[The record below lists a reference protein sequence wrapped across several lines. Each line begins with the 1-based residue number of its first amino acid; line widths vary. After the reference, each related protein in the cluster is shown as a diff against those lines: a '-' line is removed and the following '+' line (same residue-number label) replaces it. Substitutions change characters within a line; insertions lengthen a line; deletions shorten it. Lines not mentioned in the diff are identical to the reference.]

1 MRPYRKENMAS
12 VVRTVV
18 GEAIVHRLHDPRIEP
33 LTTVTRV
40 EMTGDLLIAK
50 VFLSVHG
57 DDVVERRTLRA
68 LQHASGF
75 VQKMLAG
82 RLSVRHCPELR
93 FEIDAGAKGARRTI
107 ELLDENRR
115 REPELY
121 ESEPGS
127 DQASTIEAEQAEEI
141 KRGSDETS
149 DGAME

>member
-1 MRPYRKENMAS
+1 MRPYRKEKMAS

-107 ELLDENRR
+107 ELLDANRR

-127 DQASTIEAEQAEEI
+127 DQASTTEAEHAEEI